1 MVIFHSYVSLP
12 EGKANNLPALKA
24 GNFFG
29 NDPSH
34 HIRNVII
41 PATPSNPQQPIQQ
54 PYVKR
59 SSKINHPQNHWL
71 VVQ

>member
-1 MVIFHSYVSLP
+1 MLVYQRVKLITYRRSRQGIFRS
-12 EGKANNLPALKA
+12 
-24 GNFFG
+24 
-29 NDPSH
+29 DPSH

-41 PATPSNPQQPIQQ
+41 PASPSKPQQPIQQ

-59 SSKINHPQNHWL
+59 TSKINHPQNHWL